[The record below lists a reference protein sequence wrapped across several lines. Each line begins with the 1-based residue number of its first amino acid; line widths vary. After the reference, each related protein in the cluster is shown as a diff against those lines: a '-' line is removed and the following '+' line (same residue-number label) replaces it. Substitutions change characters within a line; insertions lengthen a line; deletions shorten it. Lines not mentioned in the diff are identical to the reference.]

1 VLGRT
6 FRPLCG
12 ASSKFLAKESCS
24 SFDGERAFGHT
35 PANSASDSMLM
46 FENVCRYD
54 DKNFGEE
61 DLEQVELEDALT
73 S

>member
-1 VLGRT
+1 
-6 FRPLCG
+6 
-12 ASSKFLAKESCS
+12 
-24 SFDGERAFGHT
+24 
-35 PANSASDSMLM
+35 MLM